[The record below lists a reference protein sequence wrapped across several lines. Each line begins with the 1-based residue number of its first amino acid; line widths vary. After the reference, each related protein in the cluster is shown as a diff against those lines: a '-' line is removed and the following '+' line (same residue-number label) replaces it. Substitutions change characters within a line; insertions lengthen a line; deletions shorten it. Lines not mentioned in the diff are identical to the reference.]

1 MAGQD
6 TRTPEVQQKSSSF
19 DGPGPFMAIV
29 RNHIDTE
36 YMGSLEVELLKS
48 TTEGNTTNV
57 SGEMATVSYLSPFY
71 GITPYSGT
79 SDNEGFD
86 YTQKSYGMWAVPP
99 DIGTTVLVIFAEG
112 NKSRGFWIGCVQE
125 KFMNFMI
132 PGNASTTY
140 NKENQETVL
149 PVSEYNKRNE
159 SGAGNDPTQFLKS
172 VNTDAVEQLT
182 AAGLI
187 NDQIRGT
194 TTSSARREVPSMVFG
209 MSTPGPLDRRP
220 GKPKVKVGAESAQT
234 EIPASRLTGSSFVM
248 DDGDAS
254 MFRKGPAATTPSEY
268 ATLEKGGDPSLPM
281 NELVRI
287 RTRTGHQILLHN
299 TEDLVYISHGSG
311 NSWIEMTANG
321 KLDIY
326 SKDSISIHSDN
337 DLNFDAGRNINIK
350 AGNNINIIATNQ
362 MSTQTGANWDVL
374 VGADGRL
381 TCAGTSNIASA
392 GHRETATSIHMNSG
406 GAVAATADSSA
417 EPTRIPSVEPWGSHE
432 NINPTTVNPEA
443 TATTAP
449 PPAEEELVQMDTF
462 AKCPPES
469 SMAAPENGAG
479 DSAAAQNATLTS
491 PSRLSSLDEVS
502 EFNKEI
508 GGGPYRVKL
517 TDAEKAAKAKK
528 DLEAFG
534 GSGATI
540 TSTPS
545 RFSPR

>member
-57 SGEMATVSYLSPFY
+57 SGEMATVNYLSPFY

-86 YTQKSYGMWAVPP
+86 HTQKSYGMWAVPP

-140 NKENQETVL
+140 NKEDQQTVL

-159 SGAGNDPTQFLKS
+159 LGAGNDPTQFLKS

-220 GKPKVKVGAESAQT
+220 GKPKVKVGAENAQT

-248 DDGDAS
+248 DDGDSS

-268 ATLEKGGDPSLPM
+268 ASIADGGDPTLPM

-326 SKDSISIHSDN
+326 SKDSVSIHSDN
-337 DLNFDAGRNINIK
+337 DLNFDAGRNVNIK
-350 AGNNINIIATNQ
+350 AGNNINIVATNQ

-392 GHRETATSIHMNSG
+392 GHYETATVIHMNGPVAPTASPP
-406 GAVAATADSSA
+406 AV
-417 EPTRIPSVEPWGSHE
+417 PTRIPSVEPWGSHE
-432 NINPTTVNPEA
+432 NINPTTVNTEA

-449 PPAEEELVQMDTF
+449 LPAEEELVQMDTF

-469 SMAAPENGAG
+469 RTGADTADPGVPTTPPTTVSTDAEVAAYNE
-479 DSAAAQNATLTS
+479 S
-491 PSRLSSLDEVS
+491 
-502 EFNKEI
+502 I
-508 GGGPYRVKL
+508 GGGEYSVDGRTVRPG
-517 TDAEKAAKAKK
+517 T
-528 DLEAFG
+528 
-534 GSGATI
+534 ATI

-545 RFSPR
+545 RTGPR